1 VKLQLNK
8 LVRRSPVFRII
19 AGFIIAAI
27 FLLVAGLLSEA
38 GVFSPLDLAIRKQI
52 ADQQTPFLTS
62 CFLAITKFGSTVYL
76 FVLGSVV
83 ALVLIWLKKWNV
95 LGLFL
100 LTMLGESILSN
111 GFKYAF
117 AMPRPEPLVNYIIE
131 DSKSFPSGHALAST
145 TFYGF
150 LALLILR
157 RMRPDAFRIVVV
169 IAAIMLISL
178 ISFSRIYIGVHR
190 PSDVLAGIIAAAMW
204 LAAIPL
210 GLNKAVTTT
219 D

>member
-1 VKLQLNK
+1 VKLEFNK
-8 LVRRSPVFRII
+8 LIRRSPVFLII
-19 AGFIIAAI
+19 AGFVAAAI

-38 GVFSPLDLAIRKQI
+38 GIFSPFDFAIRKQI
-52 ADQQTPFLTS
+52 ADHQTPFLTS

-76 FVLGSVV
+76 FILGSVV
-83 ALVLIWLKKWNV
+83 ALILIWLKKWNV

-157 RMRPDAFRIVVV
+157 RVRPIPFRIIVM
-169 IAAIMLISL
+169 IAAITLISL

-190 PSDVLAGIIAAAMW
+190 PSDVLAGIIAGVIW

-210 GLNKAVTTT
+210 GVNKSVTAI